1 MANAETLFTASRS
14 PPFVSKRIRLK
25 LVEGGSRPV
34 DTRQRGG
41 IRMSNS
47 SNFLPSRSRFRDRRL
62 PFLRFSLCRRR
73 AERATATGVRGDI
86 RRNCEGCEGEGGN
99 DAGNRALRERERG
112 RENSSSLFMSFLFDL
127 LSSRSRFLSRPLDER
142 EYESSERKRRRE
154 WEKGRKVAPERV
166 PEISRLPGAEKM
178 RHFSA

>member
-1 MANAETLFTASRS
+1 MLVQPVESHSHGRDKFKRNDIRYVESEGACTKVPKANGKRRDIIHGVTLTSFR
-14 PPFVSKRIRLK
+14 SKRIRLK

-99 DAGNRALRERERG
+99 GAGNRALRERERG
-112 RENSSSLFMSFLFDL
+112 RIP
-127 LSSRSRFLSRPLDER
+127 PL
-142 EYESSERKRRRE
+142 Y
-154 WEKGRKVAPERV
+154 
-166 PEISRLPGAEKM
+166 L
-178 RHFSA
+178 